1 MLSKAY
7 IKFPGGT
14 NKRWEKIAEMVER
27 PVKEVCVVLYR
38 LTGHEHF

>member
-14 NKRWEKIAEMVER
+14 AKRWEKIAEMVGR
-27 PVKEVCVVLYR
+27 PVGEVRIMR
-38 LTGHEHF
+38 L